1 MQKGSSGQ
9 TTNRRAGFGNPGV
22 SKRSAAKM
30 SVLDSDGNWPEQRD
44 KALRRDNYA
53 CQRCGKTK
61 EALGYLDVHHIV
73 PVFNFPDPTKAH
85 ALTNLLC
92 LCRQCH
98 KAAECFSS
106 LFFFRKDHPRET
118 EALLA
123 ELKAVV
129 RRRARQ
135 KSLDSAGAW
144 CPASACQRLVWEKE
158 NSNLGAGTS
167 DSGFFGTYRPWQLK

>member
-123 ELKAVV
+123 ELKRWCDAERGRKASTARALGVPPQLVSDWFGKRKTPTWEQGLRIQAFLERTV
-129 RRRARQ
+129 RG
-135 KSLDSAGAW
+135 S
-144 CPASACQRLVWEKE
+144 
-158 NSNLGAGTS
+158 
-167 DSGFFGTYRPWQLK
+167 